1 MNPMDVKKKALGA
14 VKGYG
19 REGIGEM
26 LKKAYAKPAI
36 SISVE
41 TVRPMGKHT
50 GMSEEAEGEGDLSPE
65 MLAKHEGGES
75 TPELKKEGEYGMEES
90 PEEHAMSDGSM
101 MKDSEMGKGESKITP
116 ELLEMLLAKLGK

>member
-1 MNPMDVKKKALGA
+1 MNPLDVKKKVLGA

-19 REGIGEM
+19 REGIGEE
-26 LKKAYAKPAI
+26 LKKAYGKPSV

-41 TVRPMGKHT
+41 TVRPMAKHG

-65 MLAKHEGGES
+65 MLAKHEGDESMGEM
-75 TPELKKEGEYGMEES
+75 KKEGDYGMDEAEG
-90 PEEHAMSDGSM
+90 EHMMPGGKM
-101 MKDSEMGKGESKITP
+101 MKDLAMGGESKITP

>member
-1 MNPMDVKKKALGA
+1 MNPFDVKKKALGA

-26 LKKAYAKPAI
+26 LKKSYGKPSVSI
-36 SISVE
+36 SIESMKAEPGMGEAEDEMVE
-41 TVRPMGKHT
+41 GEGMMPPEMMKKHE
-50 GMSEEAEGEGDLSPE
+50 GMEPEAVKMAEGEHE
-65 MLAKHEGGES
+65 MPGGE
-75 TPELKKEGEYGMEES
+75 
-90 PEEHAMSDGSM
+90 M

>member
-1 MNPMDVKKKALGA
+1 MNPFDVKKKALGA

-26 LKKAYAKPAI
+26 LKSSYGKPSV

-41 TVRPMGKHT
+41 TMRPMAKHG
-50 GMSEEAEGEGDLSPE
+50 GMSEEAEGEGELSPE

-75 TPELKKEGEYGMEES
+75 MGEMKKEGDYGMGEAEGEES
-90 PEEHAMSDGSM
+90 SM
-101 MKDSEMGKGESKITP
+101 GPPAEGKGESKITP